1 MIRHITIILVLCS
14 ISIGVPH
21 RVDADGD
28 CTPNKQLKESFNEAV
43 AAEKSGNLPLA
54 FNAYKFAGGGYG
66 CEGPNPSSKEAQEGW
81 KRTGQR
87 LAQEAEAKG
96 NFYSDG
102 SYTKAPG
109 SSDPYRVVRKDAGA
123 FQWYSQISESAGAF
137 QWYSQIGES
146 AGADRV
152 MSQFVRSKP
161 TDIETFRI
169 GVVHFFQGFNGG
181 VNNAETLRDLEKQ
194 AKSNPGDKALQEK
207 VGYLKELEKIA
218 LRNIDEELVQ
228 EEKAFNKK
236 EMPFEQKNKPV
247 IESREHLIVARDW
260 YNLFSDLKGN
270 KAVERAQKRG
280 DALTKDEKPQSL
292 ANARDYYHLA
302 EDDQKVRKVTEQA
315 NRLGDA
321 HAKKS
326 DYATAVAYYYIS
338 ETGENEGKIKEMES
352 RLGKENEKKEQEKQ
366 KALQEMMKDKNKQKE
381 FKKGQEDLEKELG
394 F

>member
-1 MIRHITIILVLCS
+1 MRRYFAIILFLCGL
-14 ISIGVPH
+14 SIGMPH

-28 CTPNKQLKESFNEAV
+28 CTPNKLLKESFNEAV
-43 AAEKSGNLPLA
+43 AAEKNGNLPLA
-54 FNAYKFAGGGYG
+54 FSTYKFAQTGYG

-81 KRTGQR
+81 KRTGHR
-87 LAQEAEAKG
+87 LGQEAETKG

-102 SYTKAPG
+102 SYMKVPS
-109 SSDPYRVVRKDAGA
+109 SSDPYRVVWKDV
-123 FQWYSQISESAGAF
+123 GAF

-146 AGADRV
+146 VAADRM
-152 MSQFVRSKP
+152 MSQFVRSRTK
-161 TDIETFRI
+161 DIEAFRI
-169 GVVHFFQGFNGG
+169 GVIHFFQGFNGG

-207 VGYLKELEKIA
+207 IGYLKELEKIA

-247 IESREHLIVARDW
+247 MESREHLIVARDW
-260 YNLFSDLKGN
+260 YNLFSDLKQN
-270 KAVERAQKRG
+270 KAVERAEKRG
-280 DALTKDEKPQSL
+280 DTLTKDEKPQSL
-292 ANARDYYHLA
+292 ANAKDYYRLA
-302 EDDQKVRKVTEQA
+302 DDDPKVRKVTDQA

-321 HAKKS
+321 HAKKG

-338 ETGENEGKIKEMES
+338 DTGENEAKINEMES
-352 RLGKENEKKEQEKQ
+352 RLEKENEKKEQEKQ
-366 KALQEMMKDKNKQKE
+366 KAIQEMTKDKNKQKE
-381 FKKGQEDLEKELG
+381 FKKGQEELEKELG